1 MTTVTT
7 PRVRNFGV
15 GMKRR
20 HRPGSCSPGATD
32 GAGVDG
38 RVGVAVVMYS
48 PQMIRAARGCGW
60 VSSAAQLVT
69 VGEQVVVALA
79 PLLLLV
85 EELVH
90 VDRNHLHTGERILQ
104 VRRLDRRRETL
115 IHEHLLALGE
125 QPVLEQQRG

>member
-48 PQMIRAARGCGW
+48 PQMIRAAQGCGW
-60 VSSAAQLVT
+60 VSSATDLVA
-69 VGEQVVVALA
+69 VGKQVVVALA
-79 PLLLLV
+79 PLFLFV
-85 EELVH
+85 EELID
-90 VDRNHLHTGERILQ
+90 VDRNHLQACERVLL
-104 VRRLDRRRETL
+104 VRRLDRRREPL

-125 QPVLEQQRG
+125 QP